1 MRINIEF
8 AVLDNAVGVE
18 LTEFRK
24 HQGVGVLNDSVFLT
38 GGGDGNGYHRAPVFR
53 VQVFGFGVAH
63 TGGGENLLY
72 AGNTKRIHGKCIIQR
87 VYLEINIL
95 YIRNQFIGNKGIF
108 NGYRQSVAKT
118 QTHDTVQHRIFAHLQ
133 QMGELVTG
141 WCGTGI

>member
-1 MRINIEF
+1 MDTTGLPF
-8 AVLDNAVGVE
+8 SA
-18 LTEFRK
+18 FR
-24 HQGVGVLNDSVFLT
+24 
-38 GGGDGNGYHRAPVFR
+38 Y
-53 VQVFGFGVAH
+53 FGFGVAH

-108 NGYRQSVAKT
+108 NGYRQSVAET